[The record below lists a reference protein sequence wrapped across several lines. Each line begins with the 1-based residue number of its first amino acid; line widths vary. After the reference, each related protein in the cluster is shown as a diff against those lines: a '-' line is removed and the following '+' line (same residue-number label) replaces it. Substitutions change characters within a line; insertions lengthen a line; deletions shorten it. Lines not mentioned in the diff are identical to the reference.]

1 MKRIFFLLFSAL
13 VLFSCAPSVPVQT
26 SVVISDSLVAVT
38 FNDTTKLFFRI
49 TAVDEVEL
57 TWDATDGKKYNSS
70 GRYQHKGLL
79 VVPSQITINEK
90 VYNVTSVAQYA
101 LFQQRSL
108 IESLRELIVIAH
120 KVGSFLPH
128 RLHRDY
134 RRSVIHIRAKRVR
147 E

>member
-108 IESLRELIVIAH
+108 KSLYFSAL
-120 KVGSFLPH
+120 F
-128 RLHRDY
+128 
-134 RRSVIHIRAKRVR
+134 
-147 E
+147 